1 MDFHGEVKS
10 KMVGLIVARSKNNVI
25 GKHGEIPWK
34 IKGEQKQFRQLTTG
48 NVVVMGRKSYE
59 EIGHPLPNR
68 KNIVVSNSMNY
79 FGENLITVASLDEA
93 LDTVDNEN
101 IYIAG
106 GYGLFKEALPLIDIM
121 YITEIDMIVENGDV
135 FFPEFDQNDF
145 DICVGETGGD
155 DIKFTRTIY
164 KRKKFKIQLEKI
176 SNKYNVRRLDGSD
189 VNTVLELCSKNT
201 LYYQYCPPLITKEGV
216 IQDMEVLPP
225 GKTKSDKYYL
235 GYFENDVLIAV
246 LDLITGYPNES
257 TAYIGLFMLDI
268 KVQGQGIGTKIIEE
282 LCEYLKNT
290 GFQRV
295 ELAWVKGNLQS
306 EKFWIKNN
314 FNDIGERSSNAAEH
328 VIAAERELS

>member
-1 MDFHGEVKS
+1 
-10 KMVGLIVARSKNNVI
+10 MVGLIVARSKNNVI

-225 GKTKSDKYYL
+225 GKTKSDKYYF

-314 FNDIGERSSNAAEH
+314 FNAIGERSSNAAEH

>member
-1 MDFHGEVKS
+1 
-10 KMVGLIVARSKNNVI
+10 MVGLIVARSKNNVI

-34 IKGEQKQFRQLTTG
+34 IKGEQKQFRELTTG

-68 KNIVVSNSMNY
+68 KNIVVSNCMNY
-79 FGENLITVASLDEA
+79 FGENLTTVASLDEA

-189 VNTVLELCSKNT
+189 VNTVLELCSENI
-201 LYYQYCPPLITKEGV
+201 LYYQYCPPFITKEGA

-246 LDLITGYPNES
+246 LDLITGYPNKS
-257 TAYIGLFMLDI
+257 TAYIGLFMMDI
-268 KVQGQGIGTKIIEE
+268 KVQGKGIGTEIIEE
-282 LCEYLKNT
+282 LCNYLKNT
-290 GFQRV
+290 GFKRV
-295 ELAWVKGNLQS
+295 ELAWVKGNPQS
-306 EKFWIKNN
+306 EKFWSKNN
-314 FNDIGERSSNAAEH
+314 FNIIGERSSNASDH
-328 VIAAERELS
+328 VIAAERELN

>member
-176 SNKYNVRRLDGSD
+176 SNKYNVRRLDSSD
-189 VNTVLELCSKNT
+189 VNTVLELCSRNT

-328 VIAAERELS
+328 VIVAERELS

>member
-1 MDFHGEVKS
+1 
-10 KMVGLIVARSKNNVI
+10 MVGLIVARSKNNVI